1 MRVIFHECFKV
12 MCVLKLNQMNDY
24 KKRFHL
30 KPVIIL
36 KDVWGIQIK
45 IIRPNMPQCMN
56 TSLNLD
62 IKSVGNSNF
71 FQEQLGIV

>member
-62 IKSVGNSNF
+62 IKLLVINTL
-71 FQEQLGIV
+71 FQEQLGMV

>member
-1 MRVIFHECFKV
+1 
-12 MCVLKLNQMNDY
+12 MNDY

-62 IKSVGNSNF
+62 IISVGNSNF

>member
-62 IKSVGNSNF
+62 IISVGNSNF